1 MGWAALS
8 LSTACGAA
16 ATTAPGKINPSAPI
30 PASPAADA
38 PQLPDLPLRGALD
51 ADLTL
56 ISILDFATREG
67 RAMFAALDQVQ
78 NRLGPSRVRWLLFS
92 RSQIDAPTDTVLVA
106 VQERVGGA
114 GSFAYLQALS
124 ERAAAG
130 AALDFAERLQIG
142 LSVARD
148 FAARGQSRK
157 VRLGLVVQDRQRD
170 QHELEI
176 DVEMAALAQREA
188 APCLLSI
195 NGVHVRGLPRT
206 TQLEQLV
213 TSELQM
219 ADALHQRGLKT
230 REVFQQRVS
239 DNQGQFIDLGPATV
253 PRDDDDDSIDGED
266 SPELDPNDPDTARS
280 NSAWRTL

>member
-1 MGWAALS
+1 MGPAALT
-8 LSTACGAA
+8 LGTACGGAA
-16 ATTAPGKINPSAPI
+16 TAPGKANASAPNQV
-30 PASPAADA
+30 SPTANSTE
-38 PQLPDLPLRGALD
+38 LPDLPLRGALD

-56 ISILDFATREG
+56 ISILDFETREG

-92 RSQIDAPTDTVLVA
+92 RSQIDAPADTVLQA
-106 VQERVGGA
+106 VQERVGGE
-114 GSFAYLQALS
+114 GSFAYLQVLS
-124 ERAAAG
+124 ERAATG
-130 AALDFAERLQIG
+130 AAVDFAERLQIG

-148 FAARGQSRK
+148 FARRGRSRNPL
-157 VRLGLVVQDRQRD
+157 LGHLVQDRQRD

-176 DVEMAALAQREA
+176 DAEMAALAQRDA

-195 NGVHVRGLPRT
+195 NGVHVRGLPRA

-230 REVFQQRVS
+230 REVFQQRVT

-253 PRDDDDDSIDGED
+253 PREGSDEADQDED
-266 SPELDPNDPDTARS
+266 SLELDPDDPDTARS
-280 NSAWRTL
+280 NRAAWRTL